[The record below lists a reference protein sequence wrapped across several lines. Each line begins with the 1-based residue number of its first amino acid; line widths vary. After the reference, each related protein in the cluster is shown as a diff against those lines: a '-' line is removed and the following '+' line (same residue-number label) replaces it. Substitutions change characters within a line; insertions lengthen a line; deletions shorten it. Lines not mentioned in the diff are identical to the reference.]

1 MFKTSKNIKYQCDHK
16 DVVAKNLGKGTHY
29 IINKRIK
36 DEIFSFFMNK
46 VRRTILES
54 AKNTV
59 ILHAKSN
66 IFKMKK
72 TFKGLFTVAI
82 IAICA
87 LTISSCSNKKFNVE
101 GQITNAADSVLY
113 FENVGLEGITILDSM
128 KLSDKGDF
136 SFSEEGPSAPEFY
149 RLRIYDQIINVSI
162 DSTETVTI
170 KAQYPQMATNYE
182 VSGSDNCQ
190 KIKELALRQISLHKW
205 AMAIQENTALS
216 VDEAND
222 SIMKIIDIYK
232 QDIKANYIFKEPMK
246 AYSYFALFQTLGN
259 WLLFNPRN
267 NKEDIKVFAAV
278 ATSWDTYYPHAERGQ
293 NLHNIAIEGMKNMR
307 ITEGAREQAID
318 ASKIE
323 EAGVLDIALQ
333 DNHGQVRHLTDLKGK
348 VVLLDFHIF
357 ATNES
362 PARILL
368 LRELYNK
375 YAPQGFEIYQVSLD
389 PDEHFWKQQTAALPW
404 ISVRDEDGINSQR
417 IMLYNIQSVPDY
429 FIIDRGNNLIKR
441 AEQMKDLEAEIK
453 KLL

>member
-1 MFKTSKNIKYQCDHK
+1 
-16 DVVAKNLGKGTHY
+16 
-29 IINKRIK
+29 
-36 DEIFSFFMNK
+36 
-46 VRRTILES
+46 
-54 AKNTV
+54 
-59 ILHAKSN
+59 
-66 IFKMKK
+66 MKK
-72 TFKGLFTVAI
+72 TFNGLFSAAI
-82 IAICA
+82 IAFCA
-87 LTISSCSNKKFNVE
+87 LIATSCSQKKFNVE
-101 GQITNAADSVLY
+101 GQISNASDSVLY
-113 FENVGLEGITILDSM
+113 FENVGLEGINVIDSV
-128 KLSDKGDF
+128 KLSDNGNF
-136 SFSEEGPSAPEFY
+136 SFSDEAPVAPEFY
-149 RLRIYDQIINVSI
+149 RLRIADQIINVSI

-170 KAQYPQMATNYE
+170 KAQYPQMATQYE
-182 VSGSDNCQ
+182 VSGSENCL
-190 KIKELALRQISLHKW
+190 KIKELALKQIDLHKR
-205 AMAIQENTALS
+205 AMAIQENTALG

-222 SIMKIIDIYK
+222 SILKIIDAYK
-232 QDIKANYIFKEPMK
+232 EDVKTNYIFKEPMK

-259 WLLFNPRN
+259 WLLFNPRS
-267 NKEDIKVFAAV
+267 NKDDIKVFAAV

-307 ITEGAREQAID
+307 ITEGAREQTID
-318 ASKIE
+318 ASKVE

-357 ATNES
+357 AMDES

-375 YAPQGFEIYQVSLD
+375 YAAQGFEIYQVSLD
-389 PDEHFWKQQTAALPW
+389 PDEHFWKQQTAAIPW

-429 FIIDRGNNLIKR
+429 FIIDRNNNLVKR